1 MTRWLDAHR
10 TFLIWESSERAWD
23 GRMILEQNLNR
34 FTERPIITTEQWMA
48 AYLSI
53 SDLSDERQKPLSFS
67 WSIYWT
73 SHWMVLIWKE
83 NYRNLQTCRISMQ
96 DASRWK
102 LYRSWR
108 SRFNWNHSMG
118 SIHFVGKS
126 LLFWNKFPLIALIWN
141 LSFDVSNLVD
151 STSHFKRDHLRLS
164 FESINYFNISIGM
177 FISILSSRLS
187 VWIFYYEIC
196 FNGTI

>member
-1 MTRWLDAHR
+1 MLTWKSLISAIWRVHDAIMTRWLDAHR

-118 SIHFVGKS
+118 SIHFVGKVCC
-126 LLFWNKFPLIALIWN
+126 FEI
-141 LSFDVSNLVD
+141 SF
-151 STSHFKRDHLRLS
+151 H
-164 FESINYFNISIGM
+164 
-177 FISILSSRLS
+177 
-187 VWIFYYEIC
+187 W
-196 FNGTI
+196 